1 MMSPEN
7 LLRDKIIMLLVLKD
21 FINMCPWSQLNKVFG
36 QIFFILLLVFDR
48 GESMYTI
55 LFMQNHKKNS
65 IAYLDR
71 SLILPDQEHWCQVFQ
86 RPPQLQ

>member
-36 QIFFILLLVFDR
+36 QFFLYFCLYLTEVKVYNTFYA
-48 GESMYTI
+48 ES
-55 LFMQNHKKNS
+55 
-65 IAYLDR
+65 
-71 SLILPDQEHWCQVFQ
+71 
-86 RPPQLQ
+86 